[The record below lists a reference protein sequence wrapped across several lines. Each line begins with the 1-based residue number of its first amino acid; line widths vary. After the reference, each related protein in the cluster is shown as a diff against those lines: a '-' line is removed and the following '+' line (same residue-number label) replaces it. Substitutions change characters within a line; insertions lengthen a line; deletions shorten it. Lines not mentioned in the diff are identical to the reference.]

1 MMNVLRKRFDL
12 YQISFSTIDAVP
24 VPLGKVSLQ
33 EDRSL
38 CLDMHSGASC
48 GLGDDVLFFAGDESG
63 VWHVKRQDFF
73 DGEPWVYAVLFDDIR
88 ITLKGVIDDNGS
100 FLYIHEDHLIYMD
113 KRGKNDRICSVETLG
128 KLLKC
133 GEDRVLARD

>member
-1 MMNVLRKRFDL
+1 MMNVLRKRFDF

-88 ITLKGVIDDNGS
+88 MTLKGVIGDNGS
-100 FLYIHEDHLIYMD
+100 FLYIHEDHIICMD
-113 KRGKNDRICSVETLG
+113 KRGKTDCICSVEILG
-128 KLLKC
+128 RLLKY
-133 GEDRVLARD
+133 GEEHVLARD